1 MSGTEALV
9 VLGILANVFSVV
21 EFSNKAIDRV
31 KEALENTQDLPKA
44 FRTLQTLVPLVVSTL
59 HKTEQQARARELG
72 ETTCKALVPVI
83 QQCGKTLEDLNDI
96 LDKVVP
102 VEGSSRWKR
111 GLKAISSIVQDKKVE
126 EIVKSIE
133 SYITLLTYHHV
144 ATAPTAAQ
152 ITSLVAGMSSATI
165 TAASAPA
172 STRKTYYMA
181 PIQWSDN
188 FTGRDEIMGTLGTK
202 LCQTGRHSRIALVGL
217 GGVGKTRIAL
227 QFANNFKSS
236 KENSVFWVH
245 AGNAERLKKSYFDI
259 VRKVAMPGCD
269 APQTNVL
276 QLVKDWLEG
285 EESGRWL
292 LVIDNA
298 DNMEMLYGPQ
308 SSDLASYFPRS
319 NNGSILMTT
328 RYRKVGIK
336 FATAKNTI
344 SIPVLSPDES
354 HQFLESRLGHEVRED
369 NNRRELAEELGNIP
383 LALVQAA
390 SFITENQ
397 ISERRAAYLQYLP
410 HAMVL
415 LTCEQFKVGKHPS
428 DLPLAF
434 QDSRL
439 TLEPTSG
446 GPIWPR
452 STVLLLSFVI
462 RTLRSSGDHSL
473 ARLTTQ
479 RALVVSRDVLG
490 DRHDVTRD
498 ILLLMAQSLFRSKD
512 YAGAEKAFRQLID
525 CECFLLGDFHPTT
538 LSHTSLL
545 VETLFHLGL
554 FDEAMHI
561 RNEMLE
567 RCTKVLGPSLPEKL
581 VIMSRVARDRALQGR
596 VEESGAL
603 AIDTM
608 RFVDKVGWNKIPWLS
623 FIVDLLL
630 DAFYLVNCHAEAEY
644 ACIQL
649 YTVTRSLNGESHLQ
663 TLYSLRRLSVTYK
676 WQRRWDKAEQLQ
688 DDILKR
694 GIKTLGPRHP
704 IVVNLVRDLSHTY
717 FCQERFVEAEE
728 LCSIVLKCRQ
738 EFLDE
743 RHPDIIESMANL
755 ALIYERQDRYGEALE
770 LRLRAVEYQKRTLGE
785 TDLDTIDG
793 MAGLGINYFNQKIYD
808 KVEEI
813 EAKVLEFRREILGYG
828 HIDTRK
834 AMWNL
839 SSTMLVQ
846 NKSADAA
853 RLAHSTV
860 ILCGEAR
867 SEHHP
872 EYLWYRELYLADYV
886 EDYGSR
892 QQSHQVKR
900 GVKSP
905 WVTHVTTRFVR

>member
-59 HKTEQQARARELG
+59 HKTEQQAHARELG

-181 PIQWSDN
+181 PLQWSDN

-397 ISERRAAYLQYLP
+397 ISAERYLQLYGEGDASQTHLLTEDFEDDTRDPDIKNPVATTWAISFDYIREHDSAAADILSIMSMFDAQAIPESLLSFVGDSLTMEKSLGTLKAFSLISLRDAKASIAHLEDRSYDLHRLVRLAMRNWLHSENSFNFWTAKAVELLNMQYHREATEKRAAYLYSTEARVYSDRWLP
-410 HAMVL
+410 RV
-415 LTCEQFKVGKHPS
+415 PPR
-428 DLPLAF
+428 D
-434 QDSRL
+434 
-439 TLEPTSG
+439 PTSK
-446 GPIWPR
+446 
-452 STVLLLSFVI
+452 
-462 RTLRSSGDHSL
+462 
-473 ARLTTQ
+473 
-479 RALVVSRDVLG
+479 
-490 DRHDVTRD
+490 
-498 ILLLMAQSLFRSKD
+498 LFRPRTMF
-512 YAGAEKAFRQLID
+512 FR
-525 CECFLLGDFHPTT
+525 C
-538 LSHTSLL
+538 
-545 VETLFHLGL
+545 
-554 FDEAMHI
+554 
-561 RNEMLE
+561 
-567 RCTKVLGPSLPEKL
+567 
-581 VIMSRVARDRALQGR
+581 
-596 VEESGAL
+596 
-603 AIDTM
+603 
-608 RFVDKVGWNKIPWLS
+608 VDPCKS
-623 FIVDLLL
+623 FFPV
-630 DAFYLVNCHAEAEY
+630 
-644 ACIQL
+644 
-649 YTVTRSLNGESHLQ
+649 
-663 TLYSLRRLSVTYK
+663 
-676 WQRRWDKAEQLQ
+676 
-688 DDILKR
+688 
-694 GIKTLGPRHP
+694 
-704 IVVNLVRDLSHTY
+704 
-717 FCQERFVEAEE
+717 
-728 LCSIVLKCRQ
+728 
-738 EFLDE
+738 
-743 RHPDIIESMANL
+743 
-755 ALIYERQDRYGEALE
+755 
-770 LRLRAVEYQKRTLGE
+770 
-785 TDLDTIDG
+785 
-793 MAGLGINYFNQKIYD
+793 
-808 KVEEI
+808 
-813 EAKVLEFRREILGYG
+813 
-828 HIDTRK
+828 
-834 AMWNL
+834 
-839 SSTMLVQ
+839 
-846 NKSADAA
+846 
-853 RLAHSTV
+853 
-860 ILCGEAR
+860 
-867 SEHHP
+867 
-872 EYLWYRELYLADYV
+872 
-886 EDYGSR
+886 
-892 QQSHQVKR
+892 
-900 GVKSP
+900 
-905 WVTHVTTRFVR
+905 